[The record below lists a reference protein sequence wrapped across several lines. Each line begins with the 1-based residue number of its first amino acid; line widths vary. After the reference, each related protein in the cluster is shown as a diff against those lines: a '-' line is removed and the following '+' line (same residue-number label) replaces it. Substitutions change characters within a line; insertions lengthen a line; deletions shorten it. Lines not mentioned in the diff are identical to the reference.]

1 MICKKLLAAIQATIF
16 MLLHSHKYGHDI
28 THGDNIDITS
38 ALLDCC
44 FLQTKQSNKKKVF
57 ASVAILGS
65 QLLHL
70 SLKDFP
76 EINRGEWLPAE
87 I

>member
-1 MICKKLLAAIQATIF
+1 MEIISTLRLHCSIVAFYKQNKAT
-16 MLLHSHKYGHDI
+16 
-28 THGDNIDITS
+28 
-38 ALLDCC
+38 
-44 FLQTKQSNKKKVF
+44 KKVF
-57 ASVAILGS
+57 TSVAIVES
-65 QLLHL
+65 KPLHL